1 MTNRQKTFIAML
13 AVLTFAVG
21 AFSFGYAMADGDRTV
36 AISTFSG
43 EGSTAEGLDAI
54 DEALTDI
61 LSTSV
66 DPPPE
71 KALVKGAIKGMVRV
85 VKKAGDDYAAFY
97 SPKSYVSLQELT
109 TGQFS
114 GIGVWLKEKGKV
126 LEIVSV
132 LPSTPAL
139 KAGLKRGDVIRSV
152 DGQDV
157 SKMTSDDVINKVKGP
172 EGTEVA
178 LGVERDGTRLEFTIT
193 RRAIELPN
201 LKVGMV
207 GDDIGYLR
215 LFGFGDGAGDQLRDK
230 MEGLVE
236 SGAEGVILDLRDN
249 GGGLF
254 DEGVSVASAFIADGP
269 IVAYRSPGE
278 DDVIYEAEGK
288 AFGDIPV
295 VVLVNEGT
303 ASASEIVAGALQDRD
318 RALLVGTT
326 TYGKGS
332 VQQIVPLAYGSAM
345 KVTSAAYLTPD
356 GRNINGKGIEP
367 DVISDGNPA
376 SQKRRAV
383 EILTGIL
390 LSGSSSGG

>member
-1 MTNRQKTFIAML
+1 MTNRQKIFIALL
-13 AVLTFAVG
+13 AALTFAVG
-21 AFSFGYAMADGDRTV
+21 AFSFGYAMAE
-36 AISTFSG
+36 G
-43 EGSTAEGLDAI
+43 EGSITIPTSSDAGSSAEGLDAI
-54 DEALTDI
+54 DEALSDI

-66 DPPPE
+66 DPPSE
-71 KALVKGAIKGMVRV
+71 KALVKGAIKGMVNV
-85 VKKAGDDYAAFY
+85 VRKAGDDYAAFY

-114 GIGVWLKEKGKV
+114 GIGVWLKEKGRA

-139 KAGLKRGDVIRSV
+139 EAGLKRGDVIRTV
-152 DGQDV
+152 DGQDI
-157 SKMTSDDVINKVKGP
+157 SKLPIDAIINRVKGP
-172 EGTEVA
+172 EGTDVE
-178 LGVERDGTRLEFTIT
+178 LGVERDGRILDFTIT
-193 RRAIELPN
+193 RQAIELPN
-201 LKVGMV
+201 LKAGVVDGN
-207 GDDIGYLR
+207 IGYVR
-215 LFGFGDGAGDQLRDK
+215 LFGFGDGAGDQLRK
-230 MEGLVE
+230 KVRELVDR
-236 SGAEGVILDLRDN
+236 GARGVILDLRDN

-254 DEGVSVASAFIADGP
+254 DEGVSVASAFIEEGP
-269 IVAYRSPGE
+269 VVGYRSPGE

-288 AFGDIPV
+288 AFPDIPV
-295 VVLVNEGT
+295 VVLVNEGS
-303 ASASEIVAGALQDRD
+303 ASASEIVAGALQDRE

-356 GRNINGKGIEP
+356 GTNINGKGIEP
-367 DVISDGNPA
+367 DVVSDGSPA
-376 SQKRRAV
+376 AQKQRAI

>member
-1 MTNRQKTFIAML
+1 MTNRQKIFIAML
-13 AVLTFAVG
+13 ASLTFAVG
-21 AFSFGYAMADGDRTV
+21 AFSFGYAMADGDSSVTIPTS
-36 AISTFSG
+36 AG
-43 EGSTAEGLDAI
+43 GGSSAKGLDAI
-54 DEALTDI
+54 DEALSEI

-71 KALVKGAIKGMVRV
+71 KALVRGAIKGMVNV

-97 SPKSYVSLQELT
+97 SPQSYVSLQELT

-139 KAGLKRGDVIRSV
+139 EAGLKRGDVIRTV

-157 SKMTSDDVINKVKGP
+157 SKLASDDVINRVKGP
-172 EGTEVA
+172 EGTEVD
-178 LGVERDGTRLEFTIT
+178 LGIERDGAMLDFSIT

-201 LKVGMV
+201 LKAGIVDG
-207 GDDIGYLR
+207 DIGYVR
-215 LFGFGDGAGDQLRDK
+215 LFGFGDGAGDQLRK
-230 MEGLVE
+230 KVRELVDR
-236 SGAEGVILDLRDN
+236 GARGVILDLRDN

-254 DEGVSVASAFIADGP
+254 DEGVSVASAFIEDGP
-269 IVAYRSPGE
+269 VVGYRTPGE

-288 AFGDIPV
+288 AFPDIPV
-295 VVLVNEGT
+295 VVLVNEGS

-332 VQQIVPLAYGSAM
+332 VQQILPLAYGSAI
-345 KVTSAAYLTPD
+345 KVTSAAYLTP
-356 GRNINGKGIEP
+356 GGTNINGKGIKP
-367 DVISDGNPA
+367 DVVSEGSPA
-376 SQKRRAV
+376 SQKQRAI